1 MLCLALLAV
10 AAGCQKPAQKPEAP
24 QPETTGLTTSDRR
37 VISDRL
43 SKQAKQV
50 EGVENATVVLSEQLQ
65 NDAVTPS
72 PTPGQTQV
80 QGIVAMVGI
89 TVKSGSDSDQ
99 VKAEVADKLKAS
111 DKRVSHVLVTTDPN
125 LVKKIN
131 DVAAGLIDGK
141 PFQTMKDEVNAIN
154 QQIKKDNPQP

>member
-1 MLCLALLAV
+1 MKRITVLVLCLALLAV

-72 PTPGQTQV
+72 PTPGRHRFKV
-80 QGIVAMVGI
+80 
-89 TVKSGSDSDQ
+89 
-99 VKAEVADKLKAS
+99 
-111 DKRVSHVLVTTDPN
+111 
-125 LVKKIN
+125 
-131 DVAAGLIDGK
+131 
-141 PFQTMKDEVNAIN
+141 
-154 QQIKKDNPQP
+154 